1 MTNWRVVGPHYNQL
15 QVFTSVVLVVETI
28 GKKERELTISLEEKD
43 HIGSNPIPR
52 KQWKIEGFCI
62 PSHMINTNWTC
73 PNRWI

>member
-1 MTNWRVVGPHYNQL
+1 
-15 QVFTSVVLVVETI
+15 VLVVETI

-73 PNRWI
+73 PNR